1 MASSNRPHAIVP
13 IVISPDPEMDQQ
25 PATSGSL
32 LESPTTSGQPTSG
45 ETDDE
50 SSLDLNNVEVIEDLN
65 VNRVLMRLMR
75 LGASYVSTGSNGYR
89 TGSISSS
96 SSGSRSRRLSVTNDT
111 SASNLL
117 RPPNTSRG
125 RRFSDSININVGNLI
140 QNHKQSRKGDGVPYT
155 QISTHILES

>member
-1 MASSNRPHAIVP
+1 MASNRPHAVP
-13 IVISPDPEMDQQ
+13 IVISPVDPEMDQ
-25 PATSGSL
+25 PSTSGPSP
-32 LESPTTSGQPTSG
+32 ESPPPTTTSGQPTSG
-45 ETDDE
+45 TDDE
-50 SSLDLNNVEVIEDLN
+50 SSLDLNNVEVIDDLN

-140 QNHKQSRKGDGVPYT
+140 QNHTKQSRKGGVPT
-155 QISTHILES
+155 QISTHI

>member
-1 MASSNRPHAIVP
+1 MASNRPPFVP
-13 IVISPDPEMDQQ
+13 IVISPDPEMDQ
-25 PATSGSL
+25 PATSGSP
-32 LESPTTSGQPTSG
+32 ESPTTTSGQPTSG
-45 ETDDE
+45 DDE
-50 SSLDLNNVEVIEDLN
+50 SLDLNNVEVIDDLN

-75 LGASYVSTGSNGYR
+75 LGASYVSTGSNGYQNR

-125 RRFSDSININVGNLI
+125 RRFSDSININVSNLI
-140 QNHKQSRKGDGVPYT
+140 QNHKQSRKGGVC
-155 QISTHILES
+155 LK